1 MGSTFRRLIAFV
13 ALAALVFVQAAVA
26 AHLCVGTQMQAV
38 HEAMADPCDSSNH
51 EGAPACA
58 SHCEN
63 AALSLDQWP
72 GVAFAAPFT
81 PVFVA
86 ALALR
91 SATAIEASYA
101 DPSLLHATSPPLT
114 IRNCCFRI

>member
-1 MGSTFRRLIAFV
+1 MGSTFRRFIALV
-13 ALAALVFVQAAVA
+13 ALAALVFVQGAVA
-26 AHLCVGTQMQAV
+26 AHLCVGSEVQAV

-51 EGAPACA
+51 DGAPACT

-86 ALALR
+86 VLAP
-91 SATAIEASYA
+91 SGATAIEASYA